1 MYQRDYLVRLIQEMT
16 AMIARTL
23 GLKEQKEKAELLLE
37 WDDLLERKF
46 RLNGKLTDTLSPDD
60 IIKLFHRHG
69 HLQSDELQALAII
82 MLERAEL
89 EYELQQSSPSHD
101 GLETADANH
110 IQRLMKVYV
119 LLVEAMLHGSN
130 RSLLP
135 VMDVVEKLSDKL
147 APYHLDASLLERIWR
162 WHDLDQRYAEAENVL
177 YEWMT
182 GDEARLSLAA
192 AWYERLLELPDDE
205 LEAGG
210 LPRDEVEQGLQDVQ
224 TMMKV
229 DRSNESEYADHT

>member
-23 GLKEQKEKAELLLE
+23 GLKEQKQKAELLLE
-37 WDDLLERKF
+37 WDELLERKF
-46 RLNGKLTDTLSPDD
+46 RLNGKLTDSLSPDD

-69 HLQSDELQALAII
+69 NLQSDELQALAII

-89 EYELQQSSPSHD
+89 EYDLQRSSSSHD
-101 GLETADANH
+101 GIEAADANH

-135 VMDVVEKLSDKL
+135 VMDVVQKLSAKL

-162 WHDLDQRYAEAENVL
+162 WHDQDQRYAEAENAL

-182 GDEARLSLAA
+182 GDEARLPRAA
-192 AWYERLLELPDDE
+192 AWYERLLELSDDE
-205 LEAGG
+205 LEAGE

-224 TMMKV
+224 TLMEKKH
-229 DRSNESEYADHT
+229 SNESDSAD